1 MRRASALMGMDSQ
14 PLAVKMYVPLSL
26 LSIIVVKVTTT
37 KFSNQGQEFG
47 DIIPYLALNLATFS
61 FLAFTKKERQTMEV
75 VVGKKSGLDETSL
88 KVMRQLERILIILSN
103 ILQMFNES
111 YNHHLTLTT

>member
-1 MRRASALMGMDSQ
+1 VGAEACFKMRRASTVVGMDSQ
-14 PLAVKMYVPLSL
+14 PLAIKMYVPLSL

-61 FLAFTKKERQTMEV
+61 FFTFTKE
-75 VVGKKSGLDETSL
+75 ETEHGG
-88 KVMRQLERILIILSN
+88 RC
-103 ILQMFNES
+103 
-111 YNHHLTLTT
+111 